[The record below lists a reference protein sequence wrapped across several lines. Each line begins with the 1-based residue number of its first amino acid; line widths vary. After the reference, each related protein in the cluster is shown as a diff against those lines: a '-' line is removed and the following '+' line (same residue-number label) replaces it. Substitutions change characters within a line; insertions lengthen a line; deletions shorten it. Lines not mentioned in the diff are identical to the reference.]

1 MKQVRALLKVDLKTA
16 FSLSLLWRF
25 FRRERKNWKYLPLAG
40 LVLLALIPILIA
52 YLMLIEAVFRI
63 LQPMGQESGLLTLA
77 VIIGQM
83 LVFVLGLIYV
93 ISAFYF
99 SSDLEVLIPLP
110 VKPHWIILSK
120 FTVILA
126 NELISIIPLLLPPF
140 IMFGILSR
148 APVSY
153 WLFLTPVMLL
163 LPVIPLSISALLA
176 MGLMRLVNLSRKKD
190 LLIIV
195 GSLFLII
202 LQFFLQIRLRG
213 SGGGE
218 STAWVL
224 NFFNDRNSLMNV
236 IGRNFP
242 PAVWASR
249 ALDMGFRSS
258 GPANLFLLAGLSALL
273 FYGLVLVSRKV
284 FYEGVI
290 GLSEVTAK
298 RRKIGRR
305 ELERKALAG
314 RHPVRAIFWRE
325 VRLMNR
331 TPMFLLNGIVV
342 VFIIPAVFLMMSLGD
357 PKGGLSVFLKWITG
371 ANPLAVVLASAGFF
385 LITGCLNGTASSTF
399 SREGRQFWISKVIPV
414 SWAGQ
419 VLAKFFHSYLVSL
432 LGIGVAGLVVLVG
445 VGLPVKSVAPAL
457 ILAVAASVFFTA
469 VSMVIDL
476 NRPLL
481 NWTNPQRAIKQ
492 NLNVIV
498 AMVFDF
504 GTLAALGFLAVFL
517 ISRKLPAT
525 VVYLMLLALS
535 LAGSG
540 ASLPFLLKFAAR
552 KYPRIEV

>member
-1 MKQVRALLKVDLKTA
+1 MKRVRALIKVDLKTS

-25 FRRERKNWKYLPLAG
+25 FRKERKNWKYLPLAG
-40 LVLLALIPILIA
+40 LVLLALIPLVIA

-63 LQPMGQESGLLTLA
+63 LQPIGQESALLTLA

-83 LVFVLGLIYV
+83 LVFILGLVYV

-110 VKPHWIILSK
+110 VRPHWIILSK

-126 NELISIIPLLLPPF
+126 NELVSIIPLLLPLF

-153 WLFLTPVMLL
+153 WLFLAPVTLL

-176 MGLMRLVNLSRKKD
+176 MGLMRVVNLSRKKD

-202 LQFFLQIRLRG
+202 LQFFLQIRLRR
-213 SGGGE
+213 SGGGDGA
-218 STAWVL
+218 AWVL

-249 ALDMGFRSS
+249 ALDLGFRSP
-258 GPANLFLLAGLSALL
+258 GPANLLFLAGLSALL
-273 FYGLVLVSRKV
+273 FYGLVLVSRKT

-325 VRLMNR
+325 VKLMNR
-331 TPMFLLNGIVV
+331 TPMFLLNGLVV
-342 VFIIPAVFLMMSLGD
+342 VFIIPAVFIMMSLGD
-357 PKGGLSVFLKWITG
+357 QEGGLSVFLKWISG
-371 ANPLAVVLASAGFF
+371 ANPLAAVLASAGFF
-385 LITGCLNGTASSTF
+385 LVTGCLNGTASSTF
-399 SREGRQFWISKVIPV
+399 SREGRQFWVSMVIPV
-414 SWAGQ
+414 SWADQ
-419 VLAKFFHSYLVSL
+419 VLAKFLHSYLVSL
-432 LGIGVAGLVVLVG
+432 LGIAVAGLVVLVG
-445 VGLPVKSVAPAL
+445 VGLPLKSVAPAL

-469 VSMVIDL
+469 VSMAIDL

-498 AMVFDF
+498 ALVFDF

-517 ISRKLPAT
+517 ISKKLPSALVYT
-525 VVYLMLLALS
+525 VLLAIA
-535 LAGSG
+535 LAGSA
-540 ASLPFLLKFAAR
+540 ASLAFLLKFAAR
-552 KYPRIEV
+552 KYPAIEV